1 MRLQNND
8 FARIKRACGYNAPGM
23 MQLSEIGGHLTART
37 GIDDLMEDLFK
48 ALHSGDPGLC
58 QLNGGSPAVIPEV
71 TELWRRSMTELVRD
85 GRFDVLVGHYA
96 HPGGD
101 PAFIRA
107 LAGFLNDRCGW
118 NLKPENIAITQGG
131 QMACFTLFNM
141 LAGPCA
147 EGGIRE
153 ILFPLCPDYVGY
165 QSQSLCLSL
174 IHI

>member
-1 MRLQNND
+1 
-8 FARIKRACGYNAPGM
+8 M

-48 ALHSGDPGLC
+48 ALHSGDAGLC

-71 TELWRRSMTELVRD
+71 TDLWRRSMGELVRN
-85 GRFDVLVGHYA
+85 GKFDVLVGHYA

-107 LAGFLNDRCGW
+107 LVCFLNERCGW
-118 NLKPENIAITQGG
+118 NLTPENVAITQGG

-141 LAGPCA
+141 LWDTSPNPCA
-147 EGGIRE
+147 AA
-153 ILFPLCPDYVGY
+153 LCSGASGPASACWTGTR
-165 QSQSLCLSL
+165 SST
-174 IHI
+174 

>member
-85 GRFDVLVGHYA
+85 GRFDQILSPGMESVPFMAVEPDRDGAVYRNHVL
-96 HPGGD
+96 
-101 PAFIRA
+101 
-107 LAGFLNDRCGW
+107 LL
-118 NLKPENIAITQGG
+118 
-131 QMACFTLFNM
+131 
-141 LAGPCA
+141 
-147 EGGIRE
+147 
-153 ILFPLCPDYVGY
+153 
-165 QSQSLCLSL
+165 
-174 IHI
+174 

>member
-1 MRLQNND
+1 
-8 FARIKRACGYNAPGM
+8 M

-48 ALHSGDPGLC
+48 ALHSGDAGLC

-71 TELWRRSMTELVRD
+71 TELWRRSMGELVRN
-85 GRFDVLVGHYA
+85 GKFDVLVGHYA

-107 LAGFLNDRCGW
+107 LVRFLNERCGW
-118 NLKPENIAITQGG
+118 NLTPENVAITQGG

-141 LAGPCA
+141 LAGPCPDGA
-147 EGGIRE
+147 VRE
-153 ILFPLCPDYVGY
+153 ILFPCARIMWDTSPNPCAAASCSGA
-165 QSQSLCLSL
+165 SGPAFACWTGTRSST
-174 IHI
+174 